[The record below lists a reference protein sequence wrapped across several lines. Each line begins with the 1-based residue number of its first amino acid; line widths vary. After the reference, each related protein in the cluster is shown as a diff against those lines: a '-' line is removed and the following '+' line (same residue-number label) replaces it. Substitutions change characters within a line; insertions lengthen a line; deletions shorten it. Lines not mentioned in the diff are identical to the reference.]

1 MPVYEGAVVR
11 KQPDPELFD
20 FEPPLDDTDLD
31 RQWISRANDLYDLVE
46 AGGPGLIAAAEQAV
60 AEFSDQPEMYQL
72 GALAALVEQRP
83 DVCLRFLKRQGRRWF
98 PTPAEVLLEALA
110 AGQQRRWAAA
120 TSLLARH
127 GLDRPAEAAFALH
140 IGGGR
145 LSRWLT
151 AAIQQVSRE
160 SQRALEPKRARRPEP
175 EPPPTPPGE
184 AAAAAAPAKQQAA
197 RPDRAPEPL
206 SPPALTLPVQ
216 LSLPQIADLLTARSS
231 GAHDDAGWFDVRR
244 RLAHVSLLLTFD
256 ELLCLPHL
264 SGVATFW
271 YQLATV
277 RKVLKQFRGRVLL
290 ADEVGLGK
298 TIEAGMVLKEYLLRG
313 MVERVLVLT
322 PASLVGQWREE
333 MASKFAID
341 FATSE
346 EAALRRDPA
355 AFWSQ
360 PRVLASIAT
369 ARRHDHADFLRRV
382 SWDIVIVDEAHHLKN
397 RSTAAFKLVNSL
409 TKRFLLL
416 LSATPVQNNL
426 VELYNVLTL
435 LKPGIFKTERE
446 FREVFMTPGKPRQ
459 PANRDRLRALMR
471 DAMIRNTRALVD
483 LRLPPR
489 HAATVRLD
497 AGVEEAAC
505 YHELSRLV
513 AEACAIEP
521 RRSFSLRHLLS
532 AAGSSPAAAA
542 AALENLA
549 AEGASDALKP
559 LGRRYRSLVGGAKD
573 QALLGLLRRNPDEK
587 KMIFGNHHATL
598 DHLAALLAAE
608 GIAAERYDGAL
619 SGPEKDAA
627 VARFRDHA
635 GVLLC
640 SQSGGEGRNL
650 QFCNTLINFDLP
662 WNPMAIE
669 QRIGRL
675 HRIGQDRDVFI
686 FNLAVRGTL
695 EEHVLRILDEKIHM
709 FELVVGEI
717 DEILGNLNE
726 EQDFSEL
733 VFATWVSAHEGE
745 RERAFAELGERVA
758 AAKREYEA
766 VKSLDENLFGD
777 ELEAG

>member
-1 MPVYEGAVVR
+1 MFVHEGIVR
-11 KQPDPELFD
+11 RKAPDHGLFD
-20 FEPPLDDTDLD
+20 FEPLPNGEDLD
-31 RQWISRANDLYDLVE
+31 PDWMSRANGLYDLIE

-83 DVCLRFLKRQGRRWF
+83 EVCLRFLKRQGRRWF
-98 PTPAEVLLEALA
+98 QTPAEVLLEALA

-120 TSLLARH
+120 TGLLARH
-127 GLDRPAEAAFALH
+127 GLDRPADAAFALH

-145 LSRWLT
+145 LWRWLT

-160 SQRALEPKRARRPEP
+160 SQRALEPTRARRPEP
-175 EPPPTPPGE
+175 GPPPTPRGE
-184 AAAAAAPAKQQAA
+184 ATAAVAPAKQQAA
-197 RPDRAPEPL
+197 RPDPALEPL

-216 LSLPQIADLLTARSS
+216 LSLPPIADLLAARSS
-231 GAHDDAGWFDVRR
+231 AAHADAGWFDLRR
-244 RLAHVSLLLTFD
+244 RCAHLSLLVSFD

-277 RKVLKQFRGRVLL
+277 RKVLKQFHGRVLL

-341 FATSE
+341 FATTE
-346 EAALRRDPA
+346 EAALRRDPQ

-369 ARRHDHADFLRRV
+369 ARRNEHADILRRI
-382 SWDIVIVDEAHHLKN
+382 SWDMIIVDEAHHLKS

-409 TKRFLLL
+409 SKRFLLL
-416 LSATPVQNNL
+416 LSATPVQNTL

-471 DAMIRNTRALVD
+471 DVMIRNTRALVD

-497 AGVEEAAC
+497 ASSEEAAC
-505 YHELSRLV
+505 YRDLSRLV
-513 AEACAIEP
+513 AEACALEP
-521 RRSFSLRHLLS
+521 RRSFSLRHLLT

-549 AEGASDALKP
+549 ADGETGACRP
-559 LGRRYRSLVGGAKD
+559 LARRYRAIADGAKD

-587 KMIFGNHHATL
+587 KMVFANHHATL

-608 GIAAERYDGAL
+608 GMPAERYDGTL

-627 VARFRDHA
+627 VARFRDQVH
-635 GVLLC
+635 VLLC
-640 SQSGGEGRNL
+640 SPSGGEGRNL

-675 HRIGQDRDVFI
+675 HRIGQQREVFV
-686 FNLAVRGTL
+686 FNFAVRGTL

-709 FELVVGEI
+709 FELVVGEV
-717 DEILGNLNE
+717 DEILGNLGE
-726 EQDFSEL
+726 EHDFAEL
-733 VFATWVSAHEGE
+733 VFATWVNAHESE
-745 RERAFAELGERVA
+745 REQAFAELGERVA